1 MSSHKP
7 LFSLLLV
14 AALAGGIWIVLSG
27 NGPDALPRDLDR
39 VDPSSAFLNAEA
51 SISYYREAIHRN
63 PDAVEERA
71 RLAHVLLQQ
80 ARSTGREAEFIP
92 EARQLLEDAL
102 ALDPEHFYG
111 LTLQAS
117 LFNTL
122 HRFEDAR
129 DVSER
134 LLERYPRHAF
144 AMGTLVD
151 TLVELGEYEQAVE
164 TADAMLALRPGL
176 PSYSRASY
184 LRELNGDTDGALAAM
199 TMAADAEPTGRESRA
214 WALYQL
220 GNLYLSDAKS
230 DTAAF
235 IFEGILEER
244 PDFVPALTGLGHVA
258 LVKGEVDLAI
268 ARLEEARA
276 LSPREAIDQL
286 LAEAYTLTGDTNK
299 ARDAA
304 NRVLESLKDAREMGE
319 IVEME
324 EADFLADLGRELP
337 RALELARGQL
347 ERRPGHLHA
356 NETFAWALYKS
367 GMAEE
372 AVFYIEQAMRLNTGD
387 AMVHY
392 RAARIYEAAGRPAD
406 AAEHLQLALD
416 AHLRIESPSAAQ
428 DAEALLAGLDQRGGA
443 PVQVASTSR

>member
-1 MSSHKP
+1 MSSRKP

-27 NGPDALPRDLDR
+27 NRPDALPKDLDR

-102 ALDPEHFYG
+102 ALDPEHFYA

-134 LLERYPRHAF
+134 LLERYPQHAF

-151 TLVELGEYEQAVE
+151 ALVELGEYEQAVE

-184 LRELNGDTDGALAAM
+184 LRELNGDTDGAIAAM
-199 TMAADAEPTGRESRA
+199 TMAADAEPTGRESRT

-220 GNLYLSDAKS
+220 GNLYLADAKP

-235 IFEGILEER
+235 IFDGILEER
-244 PDFVPALTGLGHVA
+244 PDFIPALTGLGHVA
-258 LVKGEVDLAI
+258 LAKGDVDLAI

-286 LAEAYTLTGDTNK
+286 LVEAYTLTGDK
-299 ARDAA
+299 
-304 NRVLESLKDAREMGE
+304 NRALKNAREMGE
-319 IVEME
+319 IVDME
-324 EADFLADLGRELP
+324 EADFLADLGRDIP

-356 NETFAWALYKS
+356 NETFAWTLYKS

-392 RAARIYEAAGRPAD
+392 RAARIYEAAGQPAD

-416 AHLRIESPSAAQ
+416 AHLRIEGPSAAQ
-428 DAEALLAGLDQRGGA
+428 DAEALLAGLDQRGSA